1 VSGPINGGDFSL
13 RNYAIVFRAVRYD
26 TIRDAVGR
34 QRAVRPAAASIP
46 FVNARGALWRY
57 HALMNLRRK
66 SILYSST
73 VFTARHYASAEY
85 AVVVRP
91 SVCILLGDSSFRKA
105 LVAFNLICR
114 VKSEGLFKV
123 AGSCV

>member
-1 VSGPINGGDFSL
+1 LHRLHVSGPVNGGDFSL

-26 TIRDAVGR
+26 TIRDAVER

-46 FVNARGALWRY
+46 FVDALGALWRY
-57 HALMNLRRK
+57 HAFMNLRRK

-91 SVCILLGDSSFRKA
+91 SVCILLKRRCKYRANNAARG
-105 LVAFNLICR
+105 LVVFGKHSWLLI
-114 VKSEGLFKV
+114 
-123 AGSCV
+123 